1 MPIYVRP
8 YRDQQNYAVVDIEN
22 HCHTNVKNEPFDIVT
37 YRNAPLDERRNIL
50 ESQSGNG
57 TASLSVLAIKIDRV
71 LEDFKIITNDFDNQI
86 RKTLDEYA

>member
-1 MPIYVRP
+1 MPVYVRP

-22 HCHTNVKNEPFDIVT
+22 WCHTNVKNEPFDIVT
-37 YRNAPLDERRNIL
+37 YRNAPFDERRNIL
-50 ESQSGNG
+50 ERNG

-86 RKTLDEYA
+86 RKILYKYA